1 MPRFS
6 RRMTAGL
13 RMPRFVREH
22 AGIDHDLAQR
32 ADVFFLDVA
41 AEDQVGIGV
50 RVQRAVVLDL
60 GFQLS
65 RSPAGI
71 AEREDGV
78 LRLGALRDRLQ
89 NIHRRG
95 QANSV
100 VDLQR
105 RILDEEIARMQHEA
119 AAGLDRA
126 AFQHLHG
133 LGVLRQL
140 DLIGLLDDVE
150 LHQQF
155 GKVDTAGPAVD
166 DDAHGAF
173 GVMRAE
179 LDHLALEA
187 RHLDSST
194 WQRVGISA
202 VRLLAGSRSG
212 AVLMGGVAFHLQPGW
227 KTYWLTPGD
236 SGVPPR
242 FDFSKSEN
250 IEAVTVLWP
259 APTKFDDGAGGYSL
273 GYHDQVVLPLRIVAK
288 NADKPVT
295 LRADINYAVC
305 EKLCIP
311 VEASA
316 ELAIASVASTEDSA
330 LFAALD
336 TVPKPANVG
345 DPNPLTIRDVKREGK
360 STVLVDVAVPD
371 TRAVDLFVE
380 GPTPD
385 WALPVP
391 KLLERSPPG
400 VKRFAFELEG
410 LPPGT
415 NPEGAAL
422 KLTLVGGDRAY
433 EFNINLD

>member
-1 MPRFS
+1 MVVIVP
-6 RRMTAGL
+6 M
-13 RMPRFVREH
+13 
-22 AGIDHDLAQR
+22 R
-32 ADVFFLDVA
+32 AA
-41 AEDQVGIGV
+41 
-50 RVQRAVVLDL
+50 L
-60 GFQLS
+60 GF
-65 RSPAGI
+65 
-71 AEREDGV
+71 
-78 LRLGALRDRLQ
+78 
-89 NIHRRG
+89 
-95 QANSV
+95 
-100 VDLQR
+100 
-105 RILDEEIARMQHEA
+105 A
-119 AAGLDRA
+119 AT
-126 AFQHLHG
+126 
-133 LGVLRQL
+133 
-140 DLIGLLDDVE
+140 LL
-150 LHQQF
+150 
-155 GKVDTAGPAVD
+155 ASS
-166 DDAHGAF
+166 
-173 GVMRAE
+173 
-179 LDHLALEA
+179 LALEA
-187 RHLDSST
+187 RAQDASP
-194 WQRVGISA
+194 WQRDGHSA

-212 AVLMGGVAFHLQPGW
+212 AVLMGGIAFQLEPGW
-227 KTYWLTPGD
+227 KTYWRTPGD

-259 APTKFDDGAGGYSL
+259 APMKFDDGAGGYSL
-273 GYHDQVVLPLRIVAK
+273 GYHTQVVLPLRIVAK
-288 NADKPVT
+288 SADKPVT

-345 DPNPLTIRDVKREGK
+345 DPNPLTIRDVKRDGK

-371 TRAVDLFVE
+371 ARAVNLFVE

-391 KLLERSPPG
+391 RLLEHSPPG
-400 VKRFAFELEG
+400 VKRFAFELDG

-415 NPEGAAL
+415 NPVGAAL

>member
-1 MPRFS
+1 M
-6 RRMTAGL
+6 
-13 RMPRFVREH
+13 
-22 AGIDHDLAQR
+22 
-32 ADVFFLDVA
+32 
-41 AEDQVGIGV
+41 
-50 RVQRAVVLDL
+50 VVLVPMRAAL
-60 GFQLS
+60 GF
-65 RSPAGI
+65 
-71 AEREDGV
+71 
-78 LRLGALRDRLQ
+78 
-89 NIHRRG
+89 
-95 QANSV
+95 
-100 VDLQR
+100 
-105 RILDEEIARMQHEA
+105 A
-119 AAGLDRA
+119 AT
-126 AFQHLHG
+126 
-133 LGVLRQL
+133 
-140 DLIGLLDDVE
+140 LLVSS
-150 LHQQF
+150 
-155 GKVDTAGPAVD
+155 
-166 DDAHGAF
+166 
-173 GVMRAE
+173 
-179 LDHLALEA
+179 LALEA
-187 RHLDSST
+187 RAQDSSP
-194 WQRVGISA
+194 WQRDGHSA

-212 AVLMGGVAFHLQPGW
+212 AVLMGGVAFQLQPGW
-227 KTYWLTPGD
+227 KTYWRTPGD

-250 IEAVTVLWP
+250 IDAVTVLWP

-360 STVLVDVAVPD
+360 STVVVNVAVPD
-371 TRAVDLFVE
+371 TRAVNLFVE

-391 KLLERSPPG
+391 KLVKHSPPG

-415 NPEGAAL
+415 NPAGAAL